1 MVSPPESK
9 RNCVTKNRPFPRG
22 RVAFFA
28 PPRYNTEKHTPRRGG
43 KESFRV
49 ELTSYMNDAI
59 GRIFRE
65 ALLSSRLN
73 PRELAFLSRAAG
85 AQKDAARRRS
95 RAAADGN
102 SVPPFLIASVAARCN
117 LHCAGCYARAN
128 GSCADGPA
136 KQELDAA
143 RWGELFREAEELG
156 VSFVLLAGGEPLERP
171 DVLDEAAKREKLI
184 FPVFTNGTLFT
195 SAMLDRFD
203 RYRNLVPVLSAE
215 GNRDQTDRRRGA
227 GVYDAVRRA
236 MEGMKRL
243 GLFFGVSATVTKE
256 NLDTVTGSDFV
267 SDLRE
272 AGSRL
277 LFLVEYVP
285 ADGNAAPALD
295 DRDRKTL
302 DIAQR
307 ALSARFP
314 DMVVLSFP
322 GDEAKMG
329 GCLAAGRGFFHINAA
344 GGAEPCPFSPFSDT
358 SLKTGSLRNALDSEL
373 FRKIRDSSLQ
383 EPEHVGGCALFPRS
397 AEIENLLKGGS
408 E

>member
-1 MVSPPESK
+1 M
-9 RNCVTKNRPFPRG
+9 
-22 RVAFFA
+22 
-28 PPRYNTEKHTPRRGG
+28 
-43 KESFRV
+43 
-49 ELTSYMNDAI
+49 ELTSYMNDAV

-65 ALLSSRLN
+65 AMLSSRFA
-73 PRELAFLSRAAG
+73 PKELAFLSRAAG
-85 AQKDAARRRS
+85 AQKTAARKRS
-95 RAAADGN
+95 RAALDGN
-102 SVPPFLIASVAARCN
+102 SVPPFLIASVATRCN

-128 GSCADGPA
+128 GACADGPA
-136 KQELDAA
+136 KEELSAA

-171 DVLDEAAKREKLI
+171 DVLDEAAGTEKLI

-195 SAMLDRFD
+195 GAMLDRFD
-203 RYRNLVPVLSAE
+203 RHRNLIPVLSAE
-215 GNRDQTDRRRGA
+215 GGRDETDRRRGE

-256 NLDTVTGSDFV
+256 NLDTVTSADFV
-267 SDLRE
+267 SNLRE

-295 DRDRKTL
+295 DRDRQTL

-329 GCLAAGRGFFHINAA
+329 GCLAAGRGFFHINAS

-358 SLKTGSLRNALDSEL
+358 SLKTGSLQSALNSEL

-383 EPEHVGGCALFPRS
+383 EPEHVGGCALFPKS
-397 AEIENLLKGGS
+397 AEIENLLKGGAK
-408 E
+408 